1 MWNIKIQQTNK
12 SNNKKRSRL
21 TDKEHKLVITSE
33 VGAILV
39 WGGWAVQTILF
50 VVVFYCFTIHGED

>member
-12 SNNKKRSRL
+12 SNNKIRSRL
-21 TDKEHKLVITSE
+21 TDKEHKLVITGE

-39 WGGWAVQTILF
+39 WGG
-50 VVVFYCFTIHGED
+50 